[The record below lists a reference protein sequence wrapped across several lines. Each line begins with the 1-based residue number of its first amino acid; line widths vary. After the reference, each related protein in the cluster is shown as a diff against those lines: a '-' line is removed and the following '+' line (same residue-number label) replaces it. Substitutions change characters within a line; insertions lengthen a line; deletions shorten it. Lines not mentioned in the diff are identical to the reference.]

1 MKRNVM
7 ETVTTKM
14 VNRCFKE
21 FRKGKL
27 WYSGVRGWKGKSSES
42 DETLPMGKL
51 LIQGEIGFKPSSQS

>member
-27 WYSGVRGWKGKSSES
+27 WYSGVRGEWKGKSSKS
-42 DETLPMGKL
+42 GQTVDPGRDWL
-51 LIQGEIGFKPSSQS
+51 